1 MTRRY
6 ALRLAAVF
14 AGAALVAASATG
26 PANAAIP
33 AASHAARASVVASV
47 ERESFESG
55 MGAWQADTDG
65 RARAWQIY
73 RTTDQSV
80 DGSYA
85 LGLYLDGR
93 NDDGTI
99 WIERKFTARPNA
111 TVSVSASFWLY
122 SATSGDVNTWPV
134 VGYAGNHDPETTA
147 DIRSVV
153 GVLNKKGWTQYTFTR
168 KVATD
173 STGTVWVAAGIWA
186 TYETIRTNYLDLV
199 ETSIA

>member
-1 MTRRY
+1 
-6 ALRLAAVF
+6 LAAVI
-14 AGAALVAASATG
+14 AGAGLVAV
-26 PANAAIP
+26 P
-33 AASHAARASVVASV
+33 AASHAAQAGAVASV
-47 ERESFESG
+47 EQESFETG

-73 RTTDQSV
+73 RTADQAV
-80 DGSYA
+80 DGKYG
-85 LGLYLDGR
+85 LGLYLDGS

-99 WIERKFTARPNA
+99 WIERKFTAPPNA
-111 TVSVSASFWLY
+111 TVSVTASFWLY
-122 SATSGDVNTWPV
+122 SATSGDVNAWPV

-168 KVATD
+168 KVTAD

-186 TYETIRTNYLDLV
+186 TWETTRTNYLDLI